1 MEWFFGL
8 VVLAA
13 GIGMGLATLGPG
25 IGQGNATA
33 KAVEGIARQPEASG
47 KIMTSLILGLAFME
61 SLVLYALVVA
71 LILLFANP
79 FKDYKLCS
87 KVVAD
92 ESVHYFVKEKE
103 KEKK

>member
-1 MEWFFGL
+1 MEWFFGM

-25 IGQGNATA
+25 IGQGNATS

-47 KIMTSLILGLAFME
+47 KIMTTLIIGLALME

-79 FKDYKLCS
+79 FVQYI
-87 KVVAD
+87 
-92 ESVHYFVKEKE
+92 VKTTSGQ
-103 KEKK
+103 